1 MRALV
6 VTVGVVVVLP
16 GAASAQLAPRDQ
28 AQFEQR
34 FTGWTLVSDAPDC
47 NDGNGI
53 DPLRFIG
60 PGRFETGGLEGSYEY
75 QGTGANTGT
84 LTLTVDLLPIP
95 QVSDLTFDS
104 RTTGTFTAGAGGVVV
119 CGGDFELV
127 DSTMPDTTPPSLVG
141 AEVTAA
147 GDEVTLAF
155 DEDLAGV
162 DSLLGLLAS
171 ALTVTADGQPVSV
184 DGYAYGAFG
193 RIGRRLQL
201 YLSGVVTRGQDV
213 VVSYTDPTPGDD
225 DVALQDR
232 AGNDMASFTETA
244 TNNSA
249 VEPVPALP
257 LAGLGLLGVLLVL
270 LGRRRQGG

>member
-6 VTVGVVVVLP
+6 VTVGVFVALP
-16 GAASAQLAPRDQ
+16 GAASAQLASRDQ

-47 NDGNGI
+47 NEGNGI
-53 DPLRFIG
+53 DPVRFIG

-75 QGTGANTGT
+75 QGTGADTGT

-95 QVSDLTFDS
+95 QMADLTFDS
-104 RTTGTFTAGAGGVVV
+104 RTTGTFTAGAGGVVI
-119 CGGDFELV
+119 CGGSFEFV
-127 DSTMPDTTPPSLVG
+127 DTTMPDTTPPSLVG
-141 AEVTAA
+141 AEVTAG

-171 ALTVTADGQPVSV
+171 ALAVTADGQPVSV

-201 YLSGVVTRGQDV
+201 YLSGVVTRGQEV

-225 DVALQDR
+225 DVALQDL
-232 AGNDMASFTETA
+232 AGNDIASFTETA
-244 TNNSA
+244 INNSA